1 MQLLGDGYEIPEMT
15 KLHCLLR
22 PSRFTQRCPLRRFWD
37 TGGAWPT
44 QASVSSKSTHKSP
57 LRQTRIGACR
67 LARVGWRT
75 CTACRLAHI
84 CGLWASAH
92 VRHGASCDRKAAM
105 PIRCLIVDD
114 NSSFRQV
121 MGGLLEE
128 QGLEVVGGAASAAEA
143 LQQIAE
149 LRPDVALIDIDL
161 GRDSGLTLA
170 ARLRETPG
178 PAVPIVILIST
189 HDGGAFAELIERSSA
204 LGFLPKTELS
214 GAAIRR
220 MLAPSTS
227 ETSRSGERRGT

>member
-1 MQLLGDGYEIPEMT
+1 MSDVKSLSRPAEMQLLGDGYEIPEMT
-15 KLHCLLR
+15 KLHALLR

-75 CTACRLAHI
+75 CAACRLTHI
-84 CGLWASAH
+84 CGFWARAH
-92 VRHGASCDRKAAM
+92 VRHGASCDRKALM

-114 NSSFRQV
+114 NSGFRQA

-149 LRPDVALIDIDL
+149 LRPDLALIDIDL
-161 GRDSGLTLA
+161 GPDSGLALA
-170 ARLRETPG
+170 TRLSQTPG
-178 PAVPIVILIST
+178 PVPDVILIST
-189 HDGGAFAELIERSSA
+189 HDG
-204 LGFLPKTELS
+204 
-214 GAAIRR
+214 
-220 MLAPSTS
+220 
-227 ETSRSGERRGT
+227 